1 MTAIDHSHISQQHN
15 VSTHRNSKSQQLGPR
30 SPLWS
35 TLAAVTAMEP
45 RMRLRSFHSVPASV
59 LLTSIQCIVR
69 VKYSLLVL
77 DRQRSHVKAGLMRAQ
92 LFESQIFSTDSLY
105 SSFTCGAINGDE
117 HHNKHALLAN
127 SASSNATRSNRSW
140 KVPLATT
147 TSNKQLHGHFGVVP
161 TNSASNSGNRH
172 SSAGRERQQ
181 NIGNKRG
188 SK

>member
-15 VSTHRNSKSQQLGPR
+15 VSTHGSSKSQQLGPH

-35 TLAAVTAMEP
+35 TLAAVTTMEP
-45 RMRLRSFHSVPASV
+45 RMWLRSFHSVPASV

-77 DRQRSHVKAGLMRAQ
+77 DRQRSHVKAGLMRVQ
-92 LFESQIFSTDSLY
+92 LFESRIFSTDSLY
-105 SSFTCGAINGDE
+105 SSFTYGAINGDE
-117 HHNKHALLAN
+117 HHNEHALLAN
-127 SASSNATRSNRSW
+127 SASSNATHSNRSW
-140 KVPLATT
+140 QVPLATT

-172 SSAGRERQQ
+172 SLAGRKRQQ
-181 NIGNKRG
+181 NIGNKSG

>member
-1 MTAIDHSHISQQHN
+1 MW
-15 VSTHRNSKSQQLGPR
+15 
-30 SPLWS
+30 LWS
-35 TLAAVTAMEP
+35 FNSL
-45 RMRLRSFHSVPASV
+45 PASV

-69 VKYSLLVL
+69 VKYSPFVL
-77 DRQRSHVKAGLMRAQ
+77 DRQRSHVKAGMMRAQ
-92 LFESQIFSTDSLY
+92 LFESRIISTDSLY
-105 SSFTCGAINGDE
+105 SSFTCGTNSGDD

-172 SSAGRERQQ
+172 SPAGRKRQQ
-181 NIGNKRG
+181 NIGNRSG

>member
-15 VSTHRNSKSQQLGPR
+15 VSAHGSSKSQQLGPR

-45 RMRLRSFHSVPASV
+45 RMHLQSFHSVPTSV
-59 LLTSIQCIVR
+59 LVTSIQCIVR

-92 LFESQIFSTDSLY
+92 LFESWIFSTDLLY
-105 SSFTCGAINGDE
+105 SSFTCGTNNGDD
-117 HHNKHALLAN
+117 HHNEHALLAN
-127 SASSNATRSNRSW
+127 SGSSNATRSKKNW
-140 KVPLATT
+140 QVPLATK
-147 TSNKQLHGHFGVVP
+147 TSNKQLHGHLGVIP

-172 SSAGRERQQ
+172 SPVGRKRQ
-181 NIGNKRG
+181 
-188 SK
+188 